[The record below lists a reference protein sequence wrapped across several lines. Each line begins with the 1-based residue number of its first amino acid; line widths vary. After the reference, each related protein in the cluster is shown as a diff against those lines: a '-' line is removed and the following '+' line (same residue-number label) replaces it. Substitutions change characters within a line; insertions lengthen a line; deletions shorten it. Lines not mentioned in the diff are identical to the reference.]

1 MGESKKIGQIDISRH
16 NSGQINIKV
25 NGYPGGGKGKAV
37 SNSEAAKKLSNGYTV
52 QKWIGG

>member
-52 QKWIGG
+52 QK